1 MAKKRIHEI
10 AKEKNWPAKAI
21 IAIAKEA
28 GLDVKNAMSAIDD
41 SDVKKL
47 EGLEPKIKAYKG
59 SEKEDSKPQP
69 TPQAPRQENRTQ
81 TNTNYNKPRQPQQ
94 RQNEPR
100 MTTATQPVRTQ
111 PVSSTP
117 IEKSTDFKERLKQN
131 SNRPV
136 RRNDDRGPA
145 RQQPAGQ
152 RPATQQPTTSTYRD
166 NRNGTKPTTST
177 YRDNRNAGGQ
187 SQGTAT
193 YRDNR
198 PAQGGTS
205 TYRDNRQG
213 QSQGTST
220 YRDNRNNAGGQR
232 QGQGG
237 YQNRNQGQQRP
248 NTQNRNQQAG
258 GIERKITNFNKDAVV
273 APPVQQDTRRQ
284 SAKRKDY
291 REVSKEKALSH
302 KKRKEEQ
309 RREMEAQRA
318 IARKVEE
325 ERLEALKREER
336 TVHYKDS
343 LTVGELSQLL
353 GVGVAE
359 IIKYLFNL
367 GMMATMN
374 HTLDPDVIELVAS
387 EYNATVVREVS
398 VDEADLD
405 SFFAQDFEG
414 HESVT
419 RPPVVTIMG
428 HVDHGKTTLLDTIRK
443 TKVTAGEA
451 GGITQHIGA
460 YQVDVNGK
468 PITFLDTPGHEAFT
482 MMRARGAQITDIAVI
497 VVAADDGVMPQ
508 TREAVEH
515 AKAAGVPIVVA
526 VNKMDKPGAN
536 PDRVMT
542 ELMELHLVP
551 EAWGGDTIYAN
562 ISALTGLGIEE
573 FLETLTLVA
582 EVQELKAVAD
592 TAAIGTIVEAR
603 LDKGKG
609 PVATLL
615 VQTGTLNRGDAIVA
629 GSSYGRV
636 RTMETEFGENLK
648 VAGPATPVEITG
660 LNSVPSAGD
669 RFVVFEDDKK
679 ARQIGEE
686 RAQRQQMEQRRQTS
700 AMTLEDLNTQMKQG
714 NMKEINVVIKAD
726 VQGSA
731 EAVAQSFRKIEVEG
745 ARVKIVRSAVGAI
758 SESDVMLALASNAII
773 YGFNVRPDA
782 SARQTAEKEGVEIRQ
797 HSIIYRAIEELEAAM
812 IGMLDPEYEEKFL
825 GNAEIRETFK
835 VSKVGTIAGAYVTEG
850 KLERDAGIR
859 VIRDGIVIFDGKL
872 ATLKRFKDDA
882 KEVKAGFECGFTVAN
897 YNEIQVGDVVEAY
910 TMQEIKRK

>member
-1 MAKKRIHEI
+1 MAKKRIHEL
-10 AKEKNWPAKAI
+10 AKEKNWPTKAI

-28 GLDVKNAMSAIDD
+28 GLDIKNAMSTVEDN
-41 SDVKKL
+41 DVKKL
-47 EGLEPKIKAYKG
+47 EGLETKIKSYQDTTPKSTPVAQEK
-59 SEKEDSKPQP
+59 SEVVKSEPVQR
-69 TPQAPRQENRTQ
+69 PRQQN
-81 TNTNYNKPRQPQQ
+81 NGPRQVS

-100 MTTATQPVRTQ
+100 MTTATHTVRTQ
-111 PVSSTP
+111 PVSSGPVENT
-117 IEKSTDFKERLKQN
+117 TDFKERLKQN
-131 SNRPV
+131 SNRP
-136 RRNDDRGPA
+136 A
-145 RQQPAGQ
+145 RSNTA
-152 RPATQQPTTSTYRD
+152 QPTSRTTGQSTYRD
-166 NRNGTKPTTST
+166 NRSASSAPRPAGQST
-177 YRDNRNAGGQ
+177 YQN
-187 SQGTAT
+187 
-193 YRDNR
+193 RDNR
-198 PAQGGTS
+198 PAGQS
-205 TYRDNRQG
+205 TYQNRDNRPAG
-213 QSQGTST
+213 QST
-220 YRDNRNNAGGQR
+220 YQNRDNRSA
-232 QGQGG
+232 GQGG
-237 YQNRNQGQQRP
+237 YQNRNQRP
-248 NTQNRNQQAG
+248 NTQNRGAQSG

-291 REVSKEKALSH
+291 REVSKEKAISH

-405 SFFAQDFEG
+405 SFFTQDFEG
-414 HESVT
+414 QESIS

-515 AKAAGVPIVVA
+515 AKAAKVPIVVA

-542 ELMELHLVP
+542 ELMELELVP
-551 EAWGGDTIYAN
+551 EAWGGETIYAN
-562 ISALTGLGIEE
+562 ISALTGLGIED

-582 EVQELKAVAD
+582 EVQELKAVAS
-592 TAAIGTIVEAR
+592 TAAIGTIIEAR
-603 LDKGKG
+603 LDKGRG

-615 VQTGTLNRGDAIVA
+615 VQTGTLKRGDAIVA
-629 GSSYGRV
+629 GSSHGRV
-636 RTMETEFGENLK
+636 RTMETEFGEHLK

-686 RAQRQQMEQRRQTS
+686 RAQRTQIEQRRQTS
-700 AMTLEDLNTQMKQG
+700 AMTLEDLNMQMKQG
-714 NMKEINVVIKAD
+714 DMKEINVVIKAD

-773 YGFNVRPDA
+773 YGFNVRPDV

-859 VIRDGIVIFDGKL
+859 VIRDGIVIFEGKL

-897 YNEIQVGDVVEAY
+897 YNDIQIGDVVEAY